1 MSEVTNELM
10 FGLLKRVHHEIG
22 EARQD
27 VSETKRELN
36 VMRGHMVATQS
47 DIHNVYGILARQ
59 DERLERIDRR
69 LDLRELA
76 EPKDL
81 MSRNDIRSAAAL

>member
-1 MSEVTNELM
+1 MPEVTNELM
-10 FGLLKRVHHEIG
+10 YELLKRVHHQIG
-22 EARQD
+22 ELCQD

-47 DIHNVYGILARQ
+47 DIHNIYGILARQ

-69 LDLRELA
+69 LDTRELVENQRPY
-76 EPKDL
+76 EPK
-81 MSRNDIRSAAAL
+81 

>member
-10 FGLLKRVHHEIG
+10 FELLKRVHHEIG
-22 EARQD
+22 VLRQD

-76 EPKDL
+76 ESQRPYEPK
-81 MSRNDIRSAAAL
+81 

>member
-1 MSEVTNELM
+1 MAEVTNELM
-10 FGLLKRVHHEIG
+10 FELLKRVHHEIG
-22 EARQD
+22 ELRQD

-47 DIHNVYGILARQ
+47 DIHNIYGILARQ
-59 DERLERIDRR
+59 DDRLERIDRR

-76 EPKDL
+76 EAQRPYEPK
-81 MSRNDIRSAAAL
+81 

>member
-10 FGLLKRVHHEIG
+10 FELLNGVHHEIG
-22 EARQD
+22 GLRQD

-59 DERLERIDRR
+59 DERLERIDKR
-69 LDLRELA
+69 LTCV
-76 EPKDL
+76 
-81 MSRNDIRSAAAL
+81 N

>member
-10 FGLLKRVHHEIG
+10 FELLKRVHHEIG
-22 EARQD
+22 ELRQD

-76 EPKDL
+76 EAQRPYEPK
-81 MSRNDIRSAAAL
+81 

>member
-10 FGLLKRVHHEIG
+10 FELLKRVHHEIG
-22 EARQD
+22 ELHQD
-27 VSETKRELN
+27 FSETKRELN

-47 DIHNVYGILARQ
+47 DIHNIYGILARQ
-59 DERLERIDRR
+59 DERLERIDGR

-76 EPKDL
+76 ENQRPYEPK
-81 MSRNDIRSAAAL
+81 

>member
-1 MSEVTNELM
+1 MAEATNKLM
-10 FGLLKRVHHEIG
+10 FDLLKRVHQGIG
-22 EARQD
+22 ELRQD

-47 DIHNVYGILARQ
+47 DIHNIYGILARQ

-69 LDLRELA
+69 LDPRELA
-76 EPKDL
+76 ENQRPYEPK
-81 MSRNDIRSAAAL
+81 

>member
-1 MSEVTNELM
+1 MAEPTNELM
-10 FGLLKRVHHEIG
+10 FELLKRVHHEIG
-22 EARQD
+22 ELRQD

-47 DIHNVYGILARQ
+47 DIHNIYGILARQ
-59 DERLERIDRR
+59 DERLERIDKR

-76 EPKDL
+76 EAQRRFEPK
-81 MSRNDIRSAAAL
+81 

>member
-1 MSEVTNELM
+1 MPEATNELM
-10 FGLLKRVHHEIG
+10 FELLKRVHHEIG
-22 EARQD
+22 ELRQD
-27 VSETKRELN
+27 VSEAKRELN

-47 DIHNVYGILARQ
+47 DIHNIYGILGRQ

-76 EPKDL
+76 ENQRPYEPK
-81 MSRNDIRSAAAL
+81 

>member
-1 MSEVTNELM
+1 MAEVTNDLM
-10 FGLLKRVHHEIG
+10 FELLKRVHHEIG
-22 EARQD
+22 ELRQD

-47 DIHNVYGILARQ
+47 DIHNIYGILARQ

-76 EPKDL
+76 ENQRPYEPK
-81 MSRNDIRSAAAL
+81 

>member
-10 FGLLKRVHHEIG
+10 FELLNRVHHEIG
-22 EARQD
+22 ELRQD

-76 EPKDL
+76 EAQKPYEPT
-81 MSRNDIRSAAAL
+81 

>member
-1 MSEVTNELM
+1 MAEVTDDLM
-10 FGLLKRVHHEIG
+10 FELLKRVHHEIG
-22 EARQD
+22 ELRQD

-47 DIHNVYGILARQ
+47 DIHNIYGILGRQ

-69 LDLRELA
+69 LDCE
-76 EPKDL
+76 
-81 MSRNDIRSAAAL
+81 S

>member
-1 MSEVTNELM
+1 MPEVTIELM
-10 FGLLKRVHHEIG
+10 FELLKRVHHEIG
-22 EARQD
+22 ELRQD

-47 DIHNVYGILARQ
+47 DIHNIYGILARQ
-59 DERLERIDRR
+59 DDRLERIERR

-76 EPKDL
+76 EAQRPYEPK
-81 MSRNDIRSAAAL
+81 

>member
-1 MSEVTNELM
+1 MVEVTNELM
-10 FGLLKRVHHEIG
+10 FELLKRVHHEIG
-22 EARQD
+22 ELRQD

-47 DIHNVYGILARQ
+47 DIHNIYGILGRQ

-76 EPKDL
+76 EAQRPYEPK
-81 MSRNDIRSAAAL
+81 

>member
-10 FGLLKRVHHEIG
+10 SELLKRVHHEIG
-22 EARQD
+22 ELRQD

-36 VMRGHMVATQS
+36 VMRGHMVGMQS

-59 DERLERIDRR
+59 DECLGRIDRR
-69 LDLRELA
+69 LDLRQLA
-76 EPKDL
+76 EAQRPYEPK
-81 MSRNDIRSAAAL
+81 